1 MLYQCKRCFYLTKLK
16 SDMKRHLERKTKCPR
31 ILESYKY
38 NEKDLDYES
47 LQPVEKNNII
57 ENKLEENFNIENV
70 INYITINKI
79 KKCLYCSIE
88 FSRHYELKRH
98 IKNNCKLANCN
109 NEIQKFEHN
118 KNNDNNEKKYV
129 QNNVT
134 NNITNNITNN
144 QINNITINVYN
155 NKDNQNN
162 LLPFDQNW
170 DVSSIDDKQKLL
182 LFLADKKYSRTMEE
196 ILQNEKNNN
205 IIFDKDTDLGLV
217 YKNDVDKFINIKTND
232 IIDKAMCKIYNHLI
246 DFYDDIKNK
255 GYSVSELD
263 SHKELVDQ
271 KFEEF
276 NSDKNTKTKDYVK
289 NILVD
294 IFDKNKEKVIERFI
308 KFNSD
313 NIIDDQNKVKTI
325 MNGNDFDF

>member
-1 MLYQCKRCFYLTKLK
+1 
-16 SDMKRHLERKTKCPR
+16 MKRHLERKTKCPR

-38 NEKDLDYES
+38 NEKDLDNES
-47 LQPVEKNNII
+47 LKPVEKNNII
-57 ENKLEENFNIENV
+57 DNKLEGNNNINNNIEDI
-70 INYITINKI
+70 INSITIHKI
-79 KKCLYCSIE
+79 KKCLYCGVE

-98 IKNNCKLANCN
+98 IKNNCKLLNCN
-109 NEIQKFEHN
+109 VDNDIQK
-118 KNNDNNEKKYV
+118 NEKVEKTENFEKKFV
-129 QNNVT
+129 K

-155 NKDNQNN
+155 NKDNKNI

-170 DVSSIDDKQKLL
+170 DVSSIDDKQKLI

-196 ILQNEKNNN
+196 ILQNDKNNN
-205 IIFDKDTDLGLV
+205 IIFDKDTELGLV
-217 YKNDVDKFINIKTND
+217 YKNDVDKFINMNTND

-276 NSDKNTKTKDYVK
+276 NSDKTTKTKDYVK

-294 IFDKNKEKVIERFI
+294 VFDKNKEKVIERFI
-308 KFNSD
+308 KFNSE
-313 NIIDDQNKVKTI
+313 NVIDDQHKVKKI
-325 MNGNDFDF
+325 SNNEYDF

>member
-1 MLYQCKRCFYLTKLK
+1 MPYQCKRCFYFAKLK
-16 SDMKRHLERKTKCPR
+16 SDMKRHLERKNKCPR
-31 ILESYKY
+31 ILDSYKY
-38 NEKDLDYES
+38 NEKDLDYVS
-47 LQPVEKNNII
+47 LQHVQKNII
-57 ENKLEENFNIENV
+57 LENKLEDSNNIENV

-79 KKCLYCSIE
+79 KKCLYCGVE

-98 IKNNCKLANCN
+98 IKNNCKLFNSN
-109 NEIQKFEHN
+109 SEIQKTESN
-118 KNNDNNEKKYV
+118 ENNEKKYV

-134 NNITNNITNN
+134 NNITNNVTNNIINN

-217 YKNDVDKFINIKTND
+217 YKNDVDKFINMKTND

-263 SHKELVDQ
+263 SHKELVNQ

-276 NSDKNTKTKDYVK
+276 NSNKNTKTKDYVK

-313 NIIDDQNKVKTI
+313 NFIDDQNKVKTI
-325 MNGNDFDF
+325 NNDINF

>member
-1 MLYQCKRCFYLTKLK
+1 
-16 SDMKRHLERKTKCPR
+16 MKRHLERKTKCPR

-38 NEKDLDYES
+38 NEKDLDIES

-57 ENKLEENFNIENV
+57 DNKLEGNNNNNIEDI
-70 INYITINKI
+70 INSIAVNKI
-79 KKCLYCSIE
+79 KKCVYCGVE

-98 IKNNCKLANCN
+98 IKNNCKLFNCN
-109 NEIQKFEHN
+109 VDVQKTEKVEKNENF
-118 KNNDNNEKKYV
+118 EKKFV
-129 QNNVT
+129 Q
-134 NNITNNITNN
+134 NNITNNITNT

-155 NKDNQNN
+155 NKDTQNI

-170 DVSSIDDKQKLL
+170 DVSSIDDKQKLI

-196 ILQNEKNNN
+196 ILQNDKNNN

-217 YKNDVDKFINIKTND
+217 YKNDVDKFINMNTND

-263 SHKELVDQ
+263 SHKELVNQ

-276 NSDKNTKTKDYVK
+276 NSDKTAKTKDYVK

-294 IFDKNKEKVIERFI
+294 VFDKNKEKVIERFI
-308 KFNSD
+308 KFNSE
-313 NIIDDQNKVKTI
+313 NVIDDQNKVKTI
-325 MNGNDFDF
+325 STNEYDF

>member
-1 MLYQCKRCFYLTKLK
+1 
-16 SDMKRHLERKTKCPR
+16 MKRHLERKTKCPR

-47 LQPVEKNNII
+47 LQHVEKNII
-57 ENKLEENFNIENV
+57 LENKLENKLEDNKIENV
-70 INYITINKI
+70 INYITLNKI
-79 KKCLYCSIE
+79 KKCLYCGVE

-98 IKNNCKLANCN
+98 IKNNCKLFNSN
-109 NEIQKFEHN
+109 DEIQKNE
-118 KNNDNNEKKYV
+118 NNEKKYV

-182 LFLADKKYSRTMEE
+182 LFLTDKKYSRTMEE

-217 YKNDVDKFINIKTND
+217 YKNDVDKFINMKTND

-263 SHKELVDQ
+263 SHKELVNQ

-313 NIIDDQNKVKTI
+313 NSKNSENIINDNDKNKLKI
-325 MNGNDFDF
+325 ISNNEYDF

>member
-1 MLYQCKRCFYLTKLK
+1 
-16 SDMKRHLERKTKCPR
+16 MKRHLERKIKCPR

-38 NEKDLDYES
+38 NENELEYES
-47 LQPVEKNNII
+47 LISSDKKHII
-57 ENKLEENFNIENV
+57 ENKFNENNVEEV
-70 INYITINKI
+70 INHISVNKI
-79 KKCLYCSIE
+79 KKCLFCNTE

-98 IKNNCKLANCN
+98 IRNNCKSSTLNESKNLQNPQNIIYNTCN
-109 NEIQKFEHN
+109 
-118 KNNDNNEKKYV
+118 
-129 QNNVT
+129 T
-134 NNITNNITNN
+134 NNITNITNN

-155 NKDNQNN
+155 NSHSETKNL
-162 LLPFDQNW
+162 LLPFDQGW
-170 DVSSIDDKQKLL
+170 DVSSIDDKQKLI

-196 ILQNEKNNN
+196 ILRNEKNNN
-205 IIFDKDTDLGLV
+205 IIFDKDADLGLV
-217 YKNDVDKFINIKTND
+217 YKNDVEKFINMKTND

-255 GYSVSELD
+255 GYIVNDLD
-263 SHKELVDQ
+263 THKELVDQ

-308 KFNSD
+308 KFN
-313 NIIDDQNKVKTI
+313 NETNHLKEIE
-325 MNGNDFDF
+325 DF